1 MDCYYP
7 VREVGIVP
15 IYEGIEE
22 EISSKKF
29 NIYIQDWINTFV
41 QTGRGNRIQREKS
54 EAASLMN
61 KSK

>member
-7 VREVGIVP
+7 VREAGRVP
-15 IYEGIEE
+15 AYEGLEE
-22 EISSKKF
+22 EILSKTF
-29 NIYIQDWINTFV
+29 NIYFQLWINIFV
-41 QTGRGNRIQREKS
+41 PSGRGNRIQREKS